1 MNAFAELL
9 ALHRSLG
16 ARIEEQASG
25 PAVLGYGDLARE
37 YRAMQEACGLCDR
50 SGRGLVRLG
59 GADRV
64 AFLHRLV
71 TNDVNNLLAGR
82 ACYTAILTVKGKM
95 IADAR
100 VLNRPDALLL
110 DTEPGR
116 AAAVTELLAHYVISE
131 DVEVVDATGSFAV
144 LSLVGPRAP
153 EAAALVAGR
162 PVPTLD
168 ENQIE
173 ELGDGFALGARLGQT
188 PGVDLFVP
196 TAQASAAFAAALE
209 RGRSIGLAPVGSE
222 ALEVVRVEAGLPRF
236 GADMNEETIPLEAN
250 LSERAIHFNKGCY
263 VGQEVIARA
272 TFRGAVRRRLAGL
285 ALDALPLPAPGTA
298 FFAAGAGER
307 ASAETTSA
315 VLSPRF
321 GPIALAYVR
330 REHMAAGTELMTR
343 EGRKAWVRAL
353 PFQA

>member
-1 MNAFAELL
+1 MNPFAELL

-16 ARIEEQASG
+16 ARLSEQPAG
-25 PAVLGYGDLARE
+25 PAALGYGDLERE
-37 YRAMQEACGLCDR
+37 YRAMQDGCGLCDR
-50 SGRGLVRLG
+50 SGRGLVRIG

-64 AFLHRLV
+64 TFLHGLI
-71 TNDVNNLLAGR
+71 TNDLKNLPVGR
-82 ACYTAILTVKGKM
+82 ACYTALLTVKGKM

-116 AAAVTELLAHYVISE
+116 TAAVAEYLNHHIISE

-153 EAAALVAGR
+153 QAAAVIAGR

-168 ENQIE
+168 ENQLE
-173 ELGDGFALGARLGQT
+173 ELGDTFALGTRLGQA
-188 PGVDLFVP
+188 PGLDLFVP
-196 TAQASAAFAAALE
+196 TAQGSAALAAAVE
-209 RGRSIGLAPVGSE
+209 RGGPIGLVPVGSE
-222 ALEVVRVEAGLPRF
+222 AFEIVRVEAGLPRF
-236 GADMNEETIPLEAN
+236 GADMGEETIPLEAN
-250 LSERAIHFNKGCY
+250 LSERAISFNKGCY

-298 FFAAGAGER
+298 FFAAGTDER
-307 ASAETTSA
+307 AAAETTSA

-330 REHMAAGTELMTR
+330 REHMAAGTELKSR
-343 EGRKAWVRAL
+343 EGRKALVRAL
-353 PFQA
+353 PF